1 MEFFNILIK
10 SLGAIISLFIF
21 TKFMGKKQISQ
32 LNLFDYVIGITIGS
46 VVADVSIDLETH
58 FMHGIIVMAVFTLVS
73 ILISYLS
80 QKSIKAR
87 RLLVGVPI
95 ILIENGKI
103 IGDNLK
109 SIKFDI
115 NDFLQEARISGY
127 YDISELEYAIM
138 EPNGKVSFLPK
149 TKYKP
154 LTPNDMKIKSN
165 YKGLCSNVIIDGK
178 IMFNNLAI
186 INKDEKWL
194 IKRLDNMGYK
204 NIEDLFLVTIDS
216 DEVIKVYEKGI
227 KSKMEGSFI

>member
-1 MEFFNILIK
+1 MEFFNVLIK
-10 SLGAIISLFIF
+10 SLAAIISLFIF

-58 FMHGIIVMAVFTLVS
+58 FMHGILVMTVFTAIS
-73 ILISYLS
+73 ILISYIS

-87 RLLVGVPI
+87 RFLVGVPI

-127 YDISELEYAIM
+127 YDISEIEYSIM
-138 EPNGKVSFLPK
+138 ESNGKVSFLPK

-165 YKGLCSNVIIDGK
+165 YKGLCSNVVIDGK
-178 IMFNNLAI
+178 IMVNNLEV

-204 NIEDLFLVTIDS
+204 SIEYLFLVTIDS
-216 DEVIKVYEKGI
+216 DEKIKVYKKNIE
-227 KSKMEGSFI
+227 SKMKGSFI